1 MVVFESGLFGLGVIA
16 LAIGI
21 VVFVVSNKVHYQES
35 IAIAAPLHRVFAAV
49 QCQQDLM
56 RWSAWPA
63 ATQSTCRLVGADN
76 QVGATIEFL
85 KNGKVQG
92 SQTIT
97 DLKLNERVT
106 VALSD
111 PSPFGQKPCVTFHVR
126 ALSDAQTEVVLEFN
140 NTIRRPFH
148 LLLKLIG
155 VVRWVREMH
164 LKDLAGLKAFCEAP
178 PEHI

>member
-1 MVVFESGLFGLGVIA
+1 MVVFEFGFIGLGVIA

-21 VVFVVSNKVHYQES
+21 VVFLVSNKVHYHEV
-35 IAIAAPLHRVFAAV
+35 ITIAAPLHRVFAAI

-97 DLKLNERVT
+97 DLSPNERVT
-106 VALSD
+106 VALTD
-111 PSPFGQKPCVTFHVR
+111 PSPFGQRPCVTFHVR
-126 ALSDAQTEVVLEFN
+126 ALSNAQTETVLEFN
-140 NTIRRPFH
+140 NTMRRPFH

-164 LKDLAGLKAFCEAP
+164 RKDLVGLKAFCEAP
-178 PEHI
+178 PERI